1 MKAGLYGPGSIIHVH
16 VPINTA
22 PAFHLVVPWHGPRS
36 TTVAPEDMLCEGSA
50 RVFNRP
56 LQSQVCLRV
65 SPRSYLVSTRP
76 WCWRLLCWGVRA
88 PVMAAIMALV
98 GLAAML
104 PLPRHLPAP
113 RTARSLPLMGRVDG
127 RRQGRVAQVVRKELA
142 EVLHTG
148 DIRGKRLATSIREMI
163 SIVDV
168 DVSPDLRNARVKVS
182 ILGDRKD
189 KISAVRWLQSSR
201 GGIRYCMGKRMKEFK
216 RLPEIKFEHVDVGQA
231 VDVMVLI
238 DKLAAERR
246 DESGAAVMR

>member
-1 MKAGLYGPGSIIHVH
+1 
-16 VPINTA
+16 
-22 PAFHLVVPWHGPRS
+22 
-36 TTVAPEDMLCEGSA
+36 
-50 RVFNRP
+50 
-56 LQSQVCLRV
+56 
-65 SPRSYLVSTRP
+65 
-76 WCWRLLCWGVRA
+76 
-88 PVMAAIMALV
+88 MAAIMALV

-113 RTARSLPLMGRVDG
+113 RTARSLPMMGRVDG

-246 DESGAAVMR
+246 DEGGAAVMRCP

>member
-1 MKAGLYGPGSIIHVH
+1 M
-16 VPINTA
+16 
-22 PAFHLVVPWHGPRS
+22 
-36 TTVAPEDMLCEGSA
+36 
-50 RVFNRP
+50 
-56 LQSQVCLRV
+56 
-65 SPRSYLVSTRP
+65 
-76 WCWRLLCWGVRA
+76 CWRLAGASVL
-88 PVMAAIMALV
+88 MAAIVALV

-104 PLPRHLPAP
+104 PLPRHLSAP
-113 RTARSLPLMGRVDG
+113 RTARSLPLMGPRDG

-142 EVLHTG
+142 EVLHAG

-238 DKLAAERR
+238 DKLAAERK
-246 DESGAAVMR
+246 DEAGAADELDFDVDDEEAFAEYDFFHGEEGEEDEDGEEWDDFEDEDFFEDDDLEDDDDEPLAETDTK

>member
-1 MKAGLYGPGSIIHVH
+1 M
-16 VPINTA
+16 
-22 PAFHLVVPWHGPRS
+22 
-36 TTVAPEDMLCEGSA
+36 
-50 RVFNRP
+50 
-56 LQSQVCLRV
+56 
-65 SPRSYLVSTRP
+65 
-76 WCWRLLCWGVRA
+76 
-88 PVMAAIMALV
+88 
-98 GLAAML
+98 
-104 PLPRHLPAP
+104 
-113 RTARSLPLMGRVDG
+113 MGRVDG

-246 DESGAAVMR
+246 DEGGAAVMRCDPNPNPTPNANAHPQPNPNPHPNRNANPHPNSNQDELDFDVDDDEAFAEYDFFDGEEEEEEEEEWDDFEDEAFFEDEDDEPLAESDAK

>member
-1 MKAGLYGPGSIIHVH
+1 MGSGCKLY
-16 VPINTA
+16 VPQ
-22 PAFHLVVPWHGPRS
+22 F
-36 TTVAPEDMLCEGSA
+36 
-50 RVFNRP
+50 
-56 LQSQVCLRV
+56 
-65 SPRSYLVSTRP
+65 SPRAVSTAMA
-76 WCWRLLCWGVRA
+76 LL
-88 PVMAAIMALV
+88 ITLV

-104 PLPRHLPAP
+104 PLPRHLSAP
-113 RTARSLPLMGRVDG
+113 RTARSLPLMGDG

-148 DIRGKRLATSIREMI
+148 DIRGKRLETAIREMI

-231 VDVMVLI
+231 VDVMILI
-238 DKLAAERR
+238 DKLAADRKEEESAA
-246 DESGAAVMR
+246 DELDFDADDDEAFAEYDPFDGEEDEDEEDWDDFEDEDFEDEDDEALAESDAK

>member
-1 MKAGLYGPGSIIHVH
+1 MSTVS
-16 VPINTA
+16 TA
-22 PAFHLVVPWHGPRS
+22 
-36 TTVAPEDMLCEGSA
+36 
-50 RVFNRP
+50 
-56 LQSQVCLRV
+56 SQVMMV
-65 SPRSYLVSTRP
+65 VAMG
-76 WCWRLLCWGVRA
+76 LL
-88 PVMAAIMALV
+88 
-98 GLAAML
+98 GLL
-104 PLPRHLPAP
+104 PMPRHLSAP
-113 RTARSLPLMGRVDG
+113 RTARSLPLMGDG

-148 DIRGKRLATSIREMI
+148 DIRGKRLETAIREMI

-231 VDVMVLI
+231 VDVMILI
-238 DKLAAERR
+238 DKLAADRK
-246 DESGAAVMR
+246 DEDSAADELDFDADDDEAFAEYDPFDGEEEDEDEEDWDDFEDEDFEEEDDEALAESDAK

>member
-1 MKAGLYGPGSIIHVH
+1 MDLVAAGRPNGHVSSRCAVARSIDPGGNGGELTLALFNPAGP
-16 VPINTA
+16 A
-22 PAFHLVVPWHGPRS
+22 RPRARRIS
-36 TTVAPEDMLCEGSA
+36 T
-50 RVFNRP
+50 
-56 LQSQVCLRV
+56 
-65 SPRSYLVSTRP
+65 SYLVATPPSVV
-76 WCWRLLCWGVRA
+76 LAA
-88 PVMAAIMALV
+88 PDGSEMAAIMALV

-113 RTARSLPLMGRVDG
+113 RTARSLPMMGRVDG

-246 DESGAAVMR
+246 DESGAAVIR

>member
-1 MKAGLYGPGSIIHVH
+1 MRFSIRPAQLGAAASVANVEREQAAGW
-16 VPINTA
+16 
-22 PAFHLVVPWHGPRS
+22 VVATQPS
-36 TTVAPEDMLCEGSA
+36 VVLAA
-50 RVFNRP
+50 
-56 LQSQVCLRV
+56 
-65 SPRSYLVSTRP
+65 
-76 WCWRLLCWGVRA
+76 RLLERRA

-246 DESGAAVMR
+246 DEGGAAVMR

>member
-1 MKAGLYGPGSIIHVH
+1 M
-16 VPINTA
+16 
-22 PAFHLVVPWHGPRS
+22 
-36 TTVAPEDMLCEGSA
+36 
-50 RVFNRP
+50 
-56 LQSQVCLRV
+56 
-65 SPRSYLVSTRP
+65 
-76 WCWRLLCWGVRA
+76 
-88 PVMAAIMALV
+88 VMAAIMALV

-113 RTARSLPLMGRVDG
+113 RTARSLPLMGRDG

-201 GGIRYCMGKRMKEFK
+201 GGIRYCMGKRMKDFK

-238 DKLAAERR
+238 DKLAAERK
-246 DESGAAVMR
+246 DEGSAADELDFDVDDEEAFAEYDFFDGEEDEDEEEWDDFEDEDFFEDDDFEDEDDEPLVESDAK